1 MSQTRNGSHF
11 RIGLVRYDWGEDEI
25 SAFRE
30 VAASGIL
37 TGGPKTASFEAAFA
51 ARHEVEHAVA
61 LANGT
66 VALTAMYMALG
77 IGHGDEVI
85 VPSMTFVSS
94 ATSILHAGATPVFA
108 DVDPVTFNLDA
119 GDVVRR
125 VTRRTK
131 AILTVHYGG
140 QPGNLDEL
148 ASVARDAGVW
158 LLEDAAQAH
167 GSAFNGRPVGGF
179 GKAAMFSFTPTKNI
193 TTGEG
198 GIVTTRDAL
207 LAERIRLLRNHG
219 QTAPYEHSSLGFNWR
234 MTEMQAA
241 IGEVQVRKLDALLA
255 RKRRNAKWVAE
266 RLRGIP
272 GLTLPT
278 VLPNREHTYMLYTLL
293 LDRNRDEVLAYLR
306 QSGIEA
312 RLYFPPAHQQPIFG
326 DSLERLPV
334 TEQLATQMLSIPFH
348 SLLSETELEEICQTL
363 CRAVAVSGSN
373 RSSDA
378 PAPQI

>member
-1 MSQTRNGSHF
+1 
-11 RIGLVRYDWGEDEI
+11 
-25 SAFRE
+25 
-30 VAASGIL
+30 
-37 TGGPKTASFEAAFA
+37 
-51 ARHEVEHAVA
+51 
-61 LANGT
+61 
-66 VALTAMYMALG
+66 MYMALG